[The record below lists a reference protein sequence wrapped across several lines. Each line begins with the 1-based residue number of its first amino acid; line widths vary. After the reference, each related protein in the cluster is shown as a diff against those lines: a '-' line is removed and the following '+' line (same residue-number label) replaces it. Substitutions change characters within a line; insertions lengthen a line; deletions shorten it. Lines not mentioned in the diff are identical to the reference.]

1 MTPMFPTL
9 DAAANVRITQDGY
22 MSATPRVARAGVDPY
37 TAGEIERYTGR
48 RFDRDVR
55 VYVPPEELF
64 ALATMRSLAD
74 CTITLG
80 HPPEKINARNW
91 RNHVVGLTGGRG
103 DVLQDGEH
111 LRVGIVITDAAAVAA
126 VQGGQRELSPGRS
139 GIRVHRRCFTAGRAL
154 RRHQAPPLRQPCR
167 NRRPRP
173 RRAFPQDW
181 RSQYEQRHL

>member
-9 DAAANVRITQDGY
+9 DAAANVRITQEGY
-22 MSATPRVARAGVDPY
+22 MLATPRVARAGVDPY
-37 TAGEIERYTGR
+37 TAGEIERYIGR

-64 ALATMRSLAD
+64 APATMRSLAD

-91 RNHVVGLTGGRG
+91 RNPGGRS
-103 DVLQDGEH
+103 D
-111 LRVGIVITDAAAVAA
+111 
-126 VQGGQRELSPGRS
+126 
-139 GIRVHRRCFTAGRAL
+139 
-154 RRHQAPPLRQPCR
+154 
-167 NRRPRP
+167 RRPRRAP